1 MQRIAEMKTY
11 SPHDLIMLLGRCGI
25 NLALVSQTLEDNE
38 LENLSVEAY
47 GASQFLSFL
56 VESSEPSHQIH

>member
-1 MQRIAEMKTY
+1 MQGIAEMKTY

-25 NLALVSQTLEDNE
+25 NLALVSQTLEDIE
-38 LENLSVEAY
+38 LESLSVEAY